1 MTTLGILFIFLLH
14 YWLCVKLVQCLRS
27 VVKEEIVDDD
37 AHLPCFNGRVIS
49 WVSYYIVLFNRMC

>member
-1 MTTLGILFIFLLH
+1 MIIVHVVIFLCKCKHCFLFIV
-14 YWLCVKLVQCLRS
+14 YVSS

-49 WVSYYIVLFNRMC
+49 WVNITS